1 VQRPEALVRRHNK
14 RHDGTMIAP
23 SLAKT
28 AYPPSYWAASG
39 QPFTERPALAG
50 ATDSDVVII
59 GAGYTGLSAA
69 LHLAKR
75 GMKVTVLE
83 SARVGWGASGRN
95 GGLLI
100 PGQRNDAETL
110 IATHGPDHAK
120 RLFTLALEG
129 RDLLARLVAD
139 NAIACDLQ
147 FNGYVHAALTPAAAK
162 ACAHEVD
169 RLQNIMGY
177 AHVAAL
183 SAEEIRSHVAS
194 PRYQGGLLD
203 RQGGHL
209 HPLNFAL
216 GLAKAA
222 ERAGATIHEHSA
234 VIRLEEGSATTAH
247 TAFGSVKA
255 RFAIIA
261 NDAFVANVDLKLGAW
276 VMPVGN
282 CLIAT
287 EPLGNFLSTLLP
299 TKAAVSDTKFVLD
312 YFRPTT
318 DGRLVFGGGE
328 RYTPGDPPD
337 IAAFVRPYLTKVF
350 PQLASIR
357 FTQAWSGTVSVT
369 RSRNPCFGRRGNLY
383 WAIGYSGLG
392 VIMATL
398 GGALIAEAVRGTAD
412 RFDVMAKLPGEPW
425 PGGPLA
431 RDPLYVAGML
441 WYALRDRIGLS
452 LSGQG

>member
-1 VQRPEALVRRHNK
+1 MSAPDVAK
-14 RHDGTMIAP
+14 IAH
-23 SLAKT
+23 
-28 AYPPSYWAASG
+28 PPSYWAASA
-39 QPFTERPALAG
+39 QPTPLRPTLKG
-50 ATDSDVVII
+50 AIDCDVVII

-75 GMKVTVLE
+75 GMKVIVLE

-120 RLFTLALEG
+120 RLFDLALDG
-129 RDLLARLVAD
+129 RALLASLITD
-139 NAIACDLQ
+139 HAIACDLQ

-169 RLQNIMGY
+169 RLHNIMGY
-177 AHVAAL
+177 PHAEAL
-183 SAEEIRSHVAS
+183 SAAEIQNHVAS
-194 PRYQGGLLD
+194 PRYQGGMLD
-203 RQGGHL
+203 RQGGHI
-209 HPLNFAL
+209 HPLNYAI

-222 ERAGATIHEHSA
+222 EQAGAIIHENA
-234 VIRLEEGSATTAH
+234 PVFRLDEGPTTTAH
-247 TAFGSVKA
+247 TAQGSVKA
-255 RFAIIA
+255 RFAIVA
-261 NDAFVANVDLKLGAW
+261 NDAFAGNVDAKLGAW

-287 EPLGNFLSTLLP
+287 QTLGNFMGTLLP
-299 TKAAVSDTKFVLD
+299 SNAAVSDTKFVLD
-312 YFRPTT
+312 YFRPTA

-350 PQLASIR
+350 PQLANIH
-357 FTQAWSGTVSVT
+357 FTHAWSGTVSVT
-369 RSRNPCFGRRGNLY
+369 RSRNPCFGRRGSLF

-412 RFDVMAKLPGEPW
+412 RFDVMAKLPGDPW

-441 WYALRDRIGLS
+441 WYALRDRIGLR
-452 LSGQG
+452 LAGQG